1 MLPCQKR
8 RSYRPTS
15 GRLTCGVDVSTMWL
29 RYPCQ
34 LDMLTSEIRSRIEPE
49 LKEEAQDVLNR
60 VGLNISDAIRLFL
73 RQVIVAK
80 GLPFEVR
87 EIPNATTQAAILEA
101 RQVRA
106 RYDTAK
112 DLFDG
117 LDGKR
122 AKKKRAHKA
131 VR

>member
-1 MLPCQKR
+1 
-8 RSYRPTS
+8 
-15 GRLTCGVDVSTMWL
+15 
-29 RYPCQ
+29 
-34 LDMLTSEIRSRIEPE
+34 MLTSEIRSRIEPE
-49 LKEEAQDVLNR
+49 LKEEAQDVLSR

-73 RQVIVAK
+73 RQVVVVK

-87 EIPNATTQAAILEA
+87 EMPNATTQAAMLEA
-101 RQVRA
+101 RQTRA

-112 DLFDG
+112 DLVDG
-117 LDGKR
+117 VEDKR

>member
-1 MLPCQKR
+1 
-8 RSYRPTS
+8 
-15 GRLTCGVDVSTMWL
+15 
-29 RYPCQ
+29 
-34 LDMLTSEIRSRIEPE
+34 MLTTEIRSRIEPE

-87 EIPNATTQAAILEA
+87 DVPNATTQAAMLEA

-112 DLFDG
+112 DLTDAIRE
-117 LDGKR
+117 KR
-122 AKKKRAHKA
+122 PKKKRANKA

>member
-1 MLPCQKR
+1 
-8 RSYRPTS
+8 
-15 GRLTCGVDVSTMWL
+15 
-29 RYPCQ
+29 
-34 LDMLTSEIRSRIEPE
+34 MLTSEIRSRIEPE

-106 RYDTAK
+106 RYGTAK